1 MSKDKETTRLDEM
14 TIAEYKAL
22 PVEEQRK
29 IEYQMVVDTFF
40 NRAKEE
46 AATSIDVFEQL
57 SVINDTN
64 RGTANRERHLGW
76 LLALATCLEQSSGV
90 QARQELQASFA
101 CGKSRYGLI
110 FWRCVRLAWSC
121 LANSNVAAM
130 GSRSSWLSLLWRI
143 R

>member
-40 NRAKEE
+40 KRAKEE

-64 RGTANRERHLGW
+64 RGTAIRERHLGW
-76 LLALATCLEQSSGV
+76 LLALATCLEQSYGV
-90 QARQELQASFA
+90 QQ
-101 CGKSRYGLI
+101 GKN
-110 FWRCVRLAWSC
+110 FRLHSHAER
-121 LANSNVAAM
+121 AGM
-130 GSRSSWLSLLWRI
+130 G
-143 R
+143 

>member
-40 NRAKEE
+40 KRAKEE

-64 RGTANRERHLGW
+64 RGNANRERYLGW
-76 LLALATCLEQSSGV
+76 GVLSKAARCSRRKDWRAAGSGWRAAARTAAHGCAGGVVLAKRPRPAEWP
-90 QARQELQASFA
+90 ARRART
-101 CGKSRYGLI
+101 G
-110 FWRCVRLAWSC
+110 W
-121 LANSNVAAM
+121 
-130 GSRSSWLSLLWRI
+130 
-143 R
+143 